1 MSGFA
6 RHIIVSVLPVL
17 LPAMA
22 VAEDTRTQIFDP
34 SFKTLK
40 VQVEG
45 DFFSPPVIMLGT
57 DRRITISFDEMGDDR
72 SYLRYTLTYCDE
84 RWQPSGL
91 LDSEMLDGFNEA
103 EVTDYSFSA
112 NTFRHYV
119 NYHITIPGE
128 GMRPLLSGNYL
139 LRVYREDDMEV
150 PVLQARFAIS
160 EERVGVSGSVSTITD
175 RKSGV

>member
-45 DFFSPPVIMLGT
+45 DFF
-57 DRRITISFDEMGDDR
+57 
-72 SYLRYTLTYCDE
+72 
-84 RWQPSGL
+84 
-91 LDSEMLDGFNEA
+91 
-103 EVTDYSFSA
+103 
-112 NTFRHYV
+112 
-119 NYHITIPGE
+119 
-128 GMRPLLSGNYL
+128 
-139 LRVYREDDMEV
+139 
-150 PVLQARFAIS
+150 
-160 EERVGVSGSVSTITD
+160 
-175 RKSGV
+175 

>member
-72 SYLRYTLTYCDE
+72 SYLRYTLTHCDE

-91 LDSEMLDGFNEA
+91 LDSEMLDGFK
-103 EVTDYSFSA
+103 
-112 NTFRHYV
+112 
-119 NYHITIPGE
+119 
-128 GMRPLLSGNYL
+128 
-139 LRVYREDDMEV
+139 
-150 PVLQARFAIS
+150 
-160 EERVGVSGSVSTITD
+160 D
-175 RKSGV
+175 RKSVV